1 MPTHGRGASGQF
13 LPRHGHVAGSTWRKN
28 SRLGVTE
35 TFPQHK
41 PPKVTPLQP
50 LRTGPETKTPGNKPP
65 QEQEPQKNHCT
76 EGAGLG
82 EQSLGNNPDATAG
95 KQFIGQH
102 TKDSATGN
110 TKWPADSMRTA
121 SRRTRFNETR
131 FNETRPNDD
140 DVIYISAPF
149 ESTSHRPA
157 IPSIGLD
164 PTRVLFRTSDPG
176 QCDDTNGVWW
186 TPSPLHQ
193 TLIHGMP
200 RAHLPHTSRT
210 RMTNPRPWGA
220 RRSVM
225 RSRSRREC
233 RT

>member
-1 MPTHGRGASGQF
+1 MAEKF
-13 LPRHGHVAGSTWRKN
+13 EAERHGNIPATQAPKGHAPSTVTNRARNKDSRKQAPPGTRTPEEPLYGGSR
-28 SRLGVTE
+28 
-35 TFPQHK
+35 
-41 PPKVTPLQP
+41 
-50 LRTGPETKTPGNKPP
+50 PGGTIP
-65 QEQEPQKNHCT
+65 
-76 EGAGLG
+76 G